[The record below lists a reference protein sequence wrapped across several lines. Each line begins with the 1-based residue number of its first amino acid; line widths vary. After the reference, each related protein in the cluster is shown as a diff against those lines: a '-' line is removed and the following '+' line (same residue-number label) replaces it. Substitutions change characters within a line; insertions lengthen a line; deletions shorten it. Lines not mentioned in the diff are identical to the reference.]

1 MYVYH
6 KKVCFYKERK
16 IHLFSLNIF
25 GTPQDPESQQS
36 TREIA
41 EQQARK
47 SALAMVGSIVR
58 VATELMIMGLGVGDE
73 TAVEVLGTAPLIT
86 MLLPLVLSHIGPV
99 ATSDPRVS
107 FSLFIIKMNFGFE
120 PL

>member
-1 MYVYH
+1 M
-6 KKVCFYKERK
+6 
-16 IHLFSLNIF
+16 
-25 GTPQDPESQQS
+25 PQDPESQRS

-47 SALAMVGSIVR
+47 SALTMAGSIVR

-73 TAVEVLGTAPLIT
+73 SAIEVLGTAPLIT

-99 ATSDPRVS
+99 ATSDPRVCMESMDLCCTIACLFCLCFGENCS
-107 FSLFIIKMNFGFE
+107 FPCLVTETGRTV
-120 PL
+120 

>member
-1 MYVYH
+1 M
-6 KKVCFYKERK
+6 
-16 IHLFSLNIF
+16 
-25 GTPQDPESQQS
+25 PQDPESQRS

-47 SALAMVGSIVR
+47 SALTMAGSIVR

-73 TAVEVLGTAPLIT
+73 SAIEVLGTAPLIT

-99 ATSDPRVS
+99 ATSDPKVCMVPCVA
-107 FSLFIIKMNFGFE
+107 LFVHFALVRKALDNKLFQHRLPTFDGKK
-120 PL
+120 

>member
-1 MYVYH
+1 MTTILQEICDSYLWLSPNS
-6 KKVCFYKERK
+6 
-16 IHLFSLNIF
+16 ITPNSM
-25 GTPQDPESQQS
+25 PQDPESQRS

-47 SALAMVGSIVR
+47 SALTMAGSIVR

-73 TAVEVLGTAPLIT
+73 SAIEVLGTAPLIT

-99 ATSDPRVS
+99 ATSDPRVCMS
-107 FSLFIIKMNFGFE
+107 ALYQPKLSYV
-120 PL
+120 

>member
-1 MYVYH
+1 M
-6 KKVCFYKERK
+6 
-16 IHLFSLNIF
+16 
-25 GTPQDPESQQS
+25 PQDPESQRS

-47 SALAMVGSIVR
+47 SALTMAGSIVR

-73 TAVEVLGTAPLIT
+73 SAIEVLGTAPLIT

-99 ATSDPRVS
+99 ATSDPRVCMGALLHPRLS
-107 FSLFIIKMNFGFE
+107 YVTVLTV
-120 PL
+120 

>member
-1 MYVYH
+1 MLRYPQT
-6 KKVCFYKERK
+6 FIK
-16 IHLFSLNIF
+16 IFDLNSSLS
-25 GTPQDPESQQS
+25 TPQDPESQRS

-47 SALAMVGSIVR
+47 SALAMAGSIVR

-73 TAVEVLGTAPLIT
+73 SAVEVLGSAPLIT

-99 ATSDPRVS
+99 ATSDPRVRCRIVR
-107 FSLFIIKMNFGFE
+107 F
-120 PL
+120 

>member
-1 MYVYH
+1 MVFRYTLLPAQQT
-6 KKVCFYKERK
+6 FIK
-16 IHLFSLNIF
+16 ILYFIPSLS
-25 GTPQDPESQQS
+25 TPQDPESQRS

-47 SALAMVGSIVR
+47 SALAMAGSIVR

-73 TAVEVLGTAPLIT
+73 SAVEVLGSAPLIT

-99 ATSDPRVS
+99 ATSDPRVRREIVHNI
-107 FSLFIIKMNFGFE
+107 FFLQTQ
-120 PL
+120 